1 MEKPII
7 LSRPQTARMSEA
19 LNKTMETLE
28 RKRIEREKERER
40 IRLLNLPKNITGKN
54 DLLLRKIKRKIESV
68 LNNKKFKN
76 IQNEEKRLELKK
88 VKLLGK
94 LVNLLE
100 HSIVLSPEQVLLYKV
115 EFQKEKFIK
124 KNKISKKKEMKFSH
138 NLNYF
143 SEIGITFRYEDLY
156 FTPTEFIQKNFT
168 DSEKRLM
175 VLDPKYFLLH
185 KPPFDKVDLK
195 LKYSLTSKI
204 EEEENI
210 RKIFEKKKNSLSNEK
225 KRNSI
230 FYPVLKSKDFN
241 NNYLTLDSEF
251 DSFKS
256 RNNSSKKRCV
266 TASTRPISANNNIN
280 VMSLNKKK
288 NFDFFNQKKKE
299 IKFIHVPKIR
309 IKKKIENRTF
319 EDFQRRKQLIQDE
332 KQYFRKKKVNYY
344 QEIKEKNQREI
355 LKELESKKDI
365 RDILNEIEKN
375 YFENK
380 YLK

>member
-40 IRLLNLPKNITGKN
+40 IRLLNLPKDITGKN

-115 EFQKEKFIK
+115 EFQKEKYIK

-143 SEIGITFRYEDLY
+143 SEIGITFRYEDVY
-156 FTPTEFIQKNFT
+156 YTPTEFIQKNFT

-204 EEEENI
+204 EEEEKI
-210 RKIFEKKKNSLSNEK
+210 IKIFQKKKIL
-225 KRNSI
+225 
-230 FYPVLKSKDFN
+230 FL
-241 NNYLTLDSEF
+241 
-251 DSFKS
+251 
-256 RNNSSKKRCV
+256 
-266 TASTRPISANNNIN
+266 
-280 VMSLNKKK
+280 M
-288 NFDFFNQKKKE
+288 KKKE
-299 IKFIHVPKIR
+299 ILFFIL
-309 IKKKIENRTF
+309 F
-319 EDFQRRKQLIQDE
+319 
-332 KQYFRKKKVNYY
+332 
-344 QEIKEKNQREI
+344 
-355 LKELESKKDI
+355 
-365 RDILNEIEKN
+365 
-375 YFENK
+375 
-380 YLK
+380 